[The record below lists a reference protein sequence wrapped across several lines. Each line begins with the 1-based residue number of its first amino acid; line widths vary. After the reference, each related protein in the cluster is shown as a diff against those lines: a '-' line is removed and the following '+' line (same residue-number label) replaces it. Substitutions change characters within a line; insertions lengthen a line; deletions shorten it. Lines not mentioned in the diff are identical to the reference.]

1 MAVPAKLKG
10 RYEIRQVLD
19 QGGMGVVYRAYDTVV
34 KREVAVKTLRDAP
47 ERAAMQ
53 LFFKECDVLAAL
65 SHPNIIEI
73 FDIGEFEEEGASKPY
88 FVMPLLPGSTLD
100 VLMRTSSSRLTVE
113 RTVDIICQVCRGL
126 HAAHERGLVHR
137 DLKPSNIF
145 VLQDDSVKIID
156 FGLAH
161 MVDAQ
166 SSMAQWGTLLYMAP
180 EQIEMKALSPLT
192 DIFAVGV
199 IAYETFAGRLPWDQG
214 AAAEVAQSI
223 LHQIPP
229 PVSDLNP
236 RVNQSVGRVVHKAM
250 AKQPWHRFSTARELA
265 ETLQKA
271 LRNEPIEMFDPARI
285 QPRIQR
291 AAKAFEQGDYQF
303 ASEILSELEAEGHMD
318 PAMSRLRRQL
328 DQAIR
333 RKMVYQLLESARTR
347 LEEEEYPLALQK
359 VQEALEL
366 DPDNDD
372 ALALK
377 DTIESRRSQMQI
389 DDWLRLARQHL
400 NNYAFGHARQALQN
414 VIQQRAKESRAVE
427 LLAEVD
433 RREEAYL
440 REVQEKQ
447 QLYQAAEDA
456 YYKGEL
462 SSALCRMQR
471 VLDLDRRAPDVSTPE
486 RGAVYQNFYNQVRSE
501 HDAIAKAYAEAR
513 KRLEEGNF
521 ARARELCDECLAK
534 YPGQA
539 LFQALKFEVEEQQRQ
554 QLSAF
559 IAEAD
564 RQVEAEPD
572 LDRRVSILKEA
583 VERYPDETHF
593 ARALRLM
600 CDRRDLVNSI
610 VTKARQLE
618 ARGQF
623 GEALG
628 QWEILRS
635 IHRQYPGLEFE
646 LERVAKRRDQQVRE
660 EAKARWVEQIDRH
673 LDSGD
678 HSRALS
684 LLQSALAEFPGDAEL
699 AEVEKLI
706 RRASEVRAEAERLL
720 AEGQALCQ
728 QQRFEEGVEMV
739 RRAFL
744 MDQRNPAARSVLL
757 DTLIERARALLESDW
772 RAAEGLVQEVLDL
785 EPSHSQA
792 QSLRALI
799 EDRKRE
805 EFVDQCVAKARQ
817 LQTAGDLEGALAA
830 VEQGMATYPY
840 VMRLTQLRATLERA
854 LSDNR
859 RAQARRSESEAGRV
873 LAESAA
879 VARRVEP
886 AQPSSETVFGVPGPG
901 SEAAGAVTEVGGASL
916 APPSPAPPPAPVVA
930 PPASVQPPKPAP
942 ARPALLET
950 LRRIPAAWLV
960 GIAAGLLVIIVI
972 VAGSLVIR
980 STESPATSGVP
991 VEIGTSPPGATI
1003 RVNQQVRGASPVRLS
1018 LPPGTYQLEAT
1029 LEGHEPASSAVTV
1042 GREPVAPVRLIL
1054 QPLAATLRSPTGAE
1068 SGAGALDRPPSL
1080 TSGSQPSVAKPAQ
1093 PEPPA
1098 TAAARPPEKEK
1109 APAPPRAKARP
1120 APKPAMAEWENLI
1133 GWSADGKWFVR
1144 TGGEFQCLRITPT
1157 TGVFTFTA
1165 MLRKG
1170 RRLQWFLRYK
1180 DTYNYV
1186 LFQIDKNNF
1195 YRKQVVK
1202 GKTAELAKKPLGIEQ
1217 AGNLEATSQVEVT
1230 PRAIIHKIRKES
1242 EWVTVDAWED
1252 PAGDFASGQFGFLIN
1267 GRDQVALSDFSH
1279 QAR

>member
-47 ERAAMQ
+47 ERAALQ
-53 LFFKECDVLAAL
+53 LFFKECDVLAVL

-199 IAYETFAGRLPWDQG
+199 TAYETLTGRLPWDQA

-236 RVNQSVGRVVHKAM
+236 RVTQSVGRVVHKAM

-728 QQRFEEGVEMV
+728 QQRFEEGIEMV

-744 MDQRNPAARSVLL
+744 MDQRNAAARSVLL

-785 EPSHSQA
+785 EPSHSLA

-830 VEQGMATYPY
+830 VEQGMSTYPY

-879 VARRVEP
+879 TARRVEP
-886 AQPSSETVFGVPGPG
+886 AQPSSETVIGGAGPGP
-901 SEAAGAVTEVGGASL
+901 EAAGALTEVGGAPL

-1054 QPLAATLRSPTGAE
+1054 QPLAATL
-1068 SGAGALDRPPSL
+1068 DRPPGL
-1080 TSGSQPSVAKPAQ
+1080 ASGRQPSVAKPEQ
-1093 PEPPA
+1093 SEPPA
-1098 TAAARPPEKEK
+1098 TAAARPPEREK

-1120 APKPAMAEWENLI
+1120 APKPAMAEWENLV

-1157 TGVFTFTA
+1157 TGVFTFSA

-1242 EWVTVDAWED
+1242 GWVTVDAWED
-1252 PAGDFASGQFGFLIN
+1252 PAGDFAGGQFGFLIN
-1267 GRDQVALSDFSH
+1267 GRGQVALSDFSH